1 MEERWWKRG
10 LDCFFRASKLSRF
23 CREFARHGRSFLPL
37 KRLGREIDNLR
48 TRRGG
53 EREREC
59 LSLEINRAN
68 ERRFFLPFFLRP
80 PRGWRWRGEERIRTK
95 EEARNEGGRG
105 RMIFENRRGARLH
118 SVATSAREYQ
128 GLGMVHLRQEGLNH
142 PLSRWHFRGWGADFI
157 VFRTSL
163 YTRVRHFSLFVFSL
177 CPSMIIAG

>member
-53 EREREC
+53 ERESVSLVRDQSRE
-59 LSLEINRAN
+59 RTT
-68 ERRFFLPFFLRP
+68 FLPSILPSTSSR
-80 PRGWRWRGEERIRTK
+80 RWRGEERIRTK